1 MNDTP
6 AGTSDTPTRRDT
18 RTARRDTRTARQDTR
33 TARRDTQTARQDTQ
47 TARRDTQT
55 ARQDTQT
62 ARQDT
67 WTARQD
73 TRTDGAP
80 RRAVLGGAAAAA
92 AGFALAGCGSDG
104 DGGDGGDRPKG
115 REKGEKITLTFWS
128 WVPGIDKPVALW
140 NRENPEVRVE
150 VEKVSAVDGAQYAKM
165 HAAIKAGSP
174 PDLGQIE
181 YPVVPSFL
189 VDNGLLDLTEYGV
202 AAHKD
207 KFIGWQWQQSV
218 FGKAVYAVPQASGP
232 MGLFIRRD
240 LFDRWGIEPPA
251 TWDDYEAA
259 AEAIRKEGAWI
270 ETFSATNGNRFA
282 GLAWQAGARWFGT
295 EGDTWTVSID
305 DEPTRKVADYWYDL
319 VRRKLIKTIPDRQNA
334 WYKDV
339 QTGAVASW
347 LGASWGDALLV
358 GNAPRTAGK
367 WRVAPMPQWRKG
379 DAAFANWGG
388 STTAVFAGTKYPKD
402 ALAFAVWLNTDP
414 ESIKLLIEN
423 GYGTPGAKRG
433 YTTSQLD
440 VHKDFFG
447 GQEYSEVFDA
457 ASKGVDTSWQWGPA
471 TDTLYQRLGDAFTA
485 AIGDGS
491 PFRSVLRKVQGE
503 TITDLREKGLK
514 VKAG

>member
-6 AGTSDTPTRRDT
+6 AGTSDTPTRR
-18 RTARRDTRTARQDTR
+18 
-33 TARRDTQTARQDTQ
+33 
-47 TARRDTQT
+47 
-55 ARQDTQT
+55 DTQT

-104 DGGDGGDRPKG
+104 DGGDRPKG

-128 WVPGIDKPVALW
+128 WVPGIDKPVAQW

-259 AEAIRKEGAWI
+259 AEAIRNEGAWI

-282 GLAWQAGARWFGT
+282 GLAWQAGARWFGI

-423 GYGTPGAKRG
+423 GYGTPSAKRG

>member
-6 AGTSDTPTRRDT
+6 AGTSDTPTRQDT

-33 TARRDTQTARQDTQ
+33 TARRDTL
-47 TARRDTQT
+47 
-55 ARQDTQT
+55 
-62 ARQDT
+62 
-67 WTARQD
+67 
-73 TRTDGAP
+73 TDGTP

-128 WVPGIDKPVALW
+128 WVPGIDKPVAQW

-150 VEKVSAVDGAQYAKM
+150 IEKVSAVDGAQYAKM

>member
-18 RTARRDTRTARQDTR
+18 RTARRDTRTARPDTR
-33 TARRDTQTARQDTQ
+33 TARRDTL
-47 TARRDTQT
+47 
-55 ARQDTQT
+55 
-62 ARQDT
+62 
-67 WTARQD
+67 
-73 TRTDGAP
+73 TDGTP

-282 GLAWQAGARWFGT
+282 GLAWQAGARWFGI

>member
-1 MNDTP
+1 M
-6 AGTSDTPTRRDT
+6 
-18 RTARRDTRTARQDTR
+18 RTARRN
-33 TARRDTQTARQDTQ
+33 
-47 TARRDTQT
+47 
-55 ARQDTQT
+55 
-62 ARQDT
+62 
-67 WTARQD
+67 

-80 RRAVLGGAAAAA
+80 RRAVLGGAAAVT

-104 DGGDGGDRPKG
+104 DGGDGPKG

-379 DAAFANWGG
+379 EAAFANWGG

>member
-6 AGTSDTPTRRDT
+6 AGTSDTDT
-18 RTARRDTRTARQDTR
+18 PPRQDTRTARQDTW
-33 TARRDTQTARQDTQ
+33 TARRDTQTPRQDT
-47 TARRDTQT
+47 R
-55 ARQDTQT
+55 
-62 ARQDT
+62 
-67 WTARQD
+67 TARQD

-80 RRAVLGGAAAAA
+80 RRAVLGAAAAAA

-104 DGGDGGDRPKG
+104 DGGDGGDGPKG
-115 REKGEKITLTFWS
+115 REKGQKITLTFWS
-128 WVPGIDKPVALW
+128 WVPGIDKPVSLW

-358 GNAPRTAGK
+358 GNAPGTAGK

-379 DAAFANWGG
+379 EAAFANWGG

>member
-6 AGTSDTPTRRDT
+6 AGTSDTPTRQDTRTARQDT

-33 TARRDTQTARQDTQ
+33 TARRDTL
-47 TARRDTQT
+47 
-55 ARQDTQT
+55 
-62 ARQDT
+62 
-67 WTARQD
+67 
-73 TRTDGAP
+73 TDGTP